1 MDSTTSKALGI
12 VMQWSTS
19 QHQLKYERLQ
29 KLEREIRISKIF
41 MSMTSFEHAYFR
53 SMMCMCAQVNDDL
66 DRCVGYIGSL
76 STYFSFPRYANN
88 GSFSFNHVREGVL
101 SELFQLLG
109 FKVCTYSNLPLDND
123 LAMLHI
129 LEWDDRLRFKKEHE
143 TMEENGVRL
152 YFEMLP
158 ARDSVNPK
166 KWLRDNFSINN

>member
-29 KLEREIRISKIF
+29 KLEREVGIAKIF
-41 MSMTSFEHAYFR
+41 MKLTSFEHAYFR
-53 SMMCMCAQVNDDL
+53 SMMCMCSHVNDDL

-76 STYFSFPRYANN
+76 STYFSFPRYAND
-88 GSFSFNHVREGVL
+88 GSFSFEHVREGLL
-101 SELFQLLG
+101 SDLFQLIG

-129 LEWDDRLRFKKEHE
+129 LDWDEHSRFVNDHGTFEE
-143 TMEENGVRL
+143 TVSAFTPNVSQLEIL
-152 YFEMLP
+152 
-158 ARDSVNPK
+158 
-166 KWLRDNFSINN
+166 